1 MTQGGKSRMELMKLT
16 GEDFI
21 DMVTAG
27 QSHLAQNA
35 EYVNSLNVFPVPDGD
50 TGTNMNLTFSSGAKA
65 AQESNTNHIGKVG
78 QALSKGLLMGAR
90 GNSGV
95 ILSQLFR
102 GFSKAIE
109 AKAEINAWE
118 FAQAF
123 QGGVDAAYKAIMKPV
138 EGTILTVARES
149 AEAAKVKAETTDNI
163 IEVMEETLAAAKKS
177 LDNTPELLAVL
188 KEVGVVDSGGQG
200 LLYVYEGFLSS
211 LKGEKV
217 AVQEEPELEELV
229 RAEHHRNSVHDIIN
243 TEDIEFGY
251 CTEIMVRL
259 GEGETVEQEFD
270 YDEFRNH
277 LNELGDSLLV
287 IADDEIVKVHVHT
300 ETPGEVMNYGQKF
313 GSLVK
318 IKVDNMRE
326 QHSAL
331 HEADEQSAVEPAAAP
346 KKPQETKEIAVISVS
361 AGSGIKELF
370 ESFGVDYVIEGGQTM
385 NPSTQDFLDAM
396 EEVPAKHYI
405 LLPNNS
411 NIFMAAEQ
419 AAEVSETDVAVVKT
433 RSIQQGLN
441 AMLAFN
447 PHTSLD
453 ENQEMMTEELQYVV
467 SGQITFAVRDTEIND
482 LQIKKDDFM
491 GLIDGDIKVT
501 NSDLETTSLETIK
514 QMITDDSEI
523 ITLLYG
529 ENSEEA
535 LIDSLVDQLE
545 ALYPEIEIETHEG
558 GQPVYPLLISVE

>member
-1 MTQGGKSRMELMKLT
+1 MELLNLT
-16 GEDFI
+16 GKDFKQMI
-21 DMVTAG
+21 AAG
-27 QSHLAQNA
+27 QARLSKHS

-50 TGTNMNLTFSSGAKA
+50 TGTNMNLTFTSGATATKEA
-65 AQESNTNHIGKVG
+65 ASESIGQIG

-102 GFSKAIE
+102 GFSKSIE
-109 AKAEINAWE
+109 TKDEINAWE

-123 QGGVDAAYKAIMKPV
+123 QAGVNAAYKAIMKPV

-149 AEAAKVKAETTDNI
+149 AEAGVIKAEATDDI
-163 IEVMEETLAAAKKS
+163 IEVMNEILDMANKS
-177 LDNTPELLAVL
+177 LANTPELLAVL

-200 LLYVYEGFLSS
+200 LVYVYEGFLSS
-211 LKGEKV
+211 LTGE
-217 AVQEEPELEELV
+217 EIISDEPELEELV
-229 RAEHHRNSVHDIIN
+229 RAEHHRNPVHDFMN

-259 GEGETVEQEFD
+259 GEGDTVDSEFD
-270 YDEFRNH
+270 YDEFRNS

-287 IADDEIVKVHVHT
+287 IADEEVVKVHVHT

-313 GSLVK
+313 GSLMK

-326 QHSAL
+326 QHRSL
-331 HEADEQSAVEPAAAP
+331 DEGTASTTKVKKEQP
-346 KKPQETKEIAVISVS
+346 KEVKETAVISVA
-361 AGSGIKELF
+361 AGKGVVELF

-396 EEVPAKHYI
+396 EEVPAKNYI

-411 NIFMAAEQ
+411 NIFMAANQ
-419 AAEVSETDVAVVKT
+419 ATEVSEISAAVVET

-447 PHTSLD
+447 
-453 ENQEMMTEELQYVV
+453 
-467 SGQITFAVRDTEIND
+467 QIGRAHV
-482 LQIKKDDFM
+482 
-491 GLIDGDIKVT
+491 
-501 NSDLETTSLETIK
+501 
-514 QMITDDSEI
+514 
-523 ITLLYG
+523 
-529 ENSEEA
+529 
-535 LIDSLVDQLE
+535 
-545 ALYPEIEIETHEG
+545 
-558 GQPVYPLLISVE
+558 

>member
-1 MTQGGKSRMELMKLT
+1 MELMNLNSNEFK
-16 GEDFI
+16 
-21 DMVTAG
+21 DMIIAG
-27 QSHLAQNA
+27 QARLAENT

-50 TGTNMNLTFSSGAKA
+50 TGTNMNLTFTSGASAVK
-65 AQESNTNHIGKVG
+65 ETNVDHIGKMG

-102 GFSKAIE
+102 GFSKSIE
-109 AKAEINAWE
+109 SKEDINAWE

-123 QGGVDAAYKAIMKPV
+123 QAGVDAAYKAIMKPV

-149 AEAAKVKAETTDNI
+149 AEAGKVKAEETDNI
-163 IEVMEETLAAAKKS
+163 IEVMQAILKEAQVS

-200 LLYVYEGFLSS
+200 LVYVYEGFLSS
-211 LKGEKV
+211 LTGEKI
-217 AVQEEPELEELV
+217 ATQEEPALDELV
-229 RAEHHRNSVHDIIN
+229 RAEHHRMSVHDIIN

-251 CTEIMVRL
+251 CTEIMIRL
-259 GEGETVEQEFD
+259 GEGETVDSEFD
-270 YDEFRNH
+270 YDEFRNY

-287 IADDEIVKVHVHT
+287 IADEEVVKVHVHT

-313 GSLVK
+313 GSLMK

-331 HEADEQSAVEPAAAP
+331 DHSHHDHSEASEKSVAKEV
-346 KKPQETKEIAVISVS
+346 KEIAVIAVA
-361 AGSGIKELF
+361 AGAGIKELF

-396 EEVPAKHYI
+396 EEVPAKNYI

-419 AAEVSETDVAVVKT
+419 ATEVSEVDAAVVSS

-441 AMLAFN
+441 SMLAFN
-447 PHTSLD
+447 PQGSLE
-453 ENQEMMTEELQYVV
+453 ENQEMMTEELSYVT
-467 SGQITFAVRDTEIND
+467 SGQVTTAIRDTEING
-482 LQIKKDDFM
+482 LEIKKDDYM
-491 GLIDGDIKVT
+491 GLIDGDIKVS
-501 NSDLETTSLETIK
+501 NANFETTSIETIK
-514 QMITDDSEI
+514 KMITDDSEI
-523 ITLLYG
+523 ITILYG
-529 ENSEEA
+529 ENTEGSFV
-535 LIDSLVDQLE
+535 DSLVEQLE
-545 ALYPEIEIETHEG
+545 ELYPEIEVETHNG

>member
-1 MTQGGKSRMELMKLT
+1 MELLKLT
-16 GEDFI
+16 GKNFK
-21 DMVTAG
+21 DMIAAG
-27 QSHLAQNA
+27 QANLAQNA

-65 AQESNTNHIGKVG
+65 AKETSDTDIGKIG

-102 GFSKAIE
+102 GFSKSME
-109 AKAEINAWE
+109 EKSEISAME

-123 QGGVDAAYKAIMKPV
+123 QSGVDSAYKAIMKPV

-149 AEAAKVKAETTDNI
+149 AVAGLSKAEETDDVV
-163 IEVMEETLAAAKKS
+163 EVMEEILSAAKVS

-200 LLYVYEGFLSS
+200 LVYVYEGFLAT
-211 LKGEKV
+211 LMGEDIPV
-217 AVQEEPELEELV
+217 EEEADLDELV
-229 RAEHHRNSVHDIIN
+229 RAVHHRDSVHDIVN
-243 TEDIEFGY
+243 TEDIEFGF

-259 GEGETVEQEFD
+259 EDSDTVEQEFD
-270 YDEFRNH
+270 YDEFRNY

-287 IADDEIVKVHVHT
+287 IADEEIVKVHVHT
-300 ETPGEVMNYGQKF
+300 EKPGEVMNYGQKF
-313 GSLVK
+313 GTLIN

-326 QHSAL
+326 QHAAL
-331 HEADEQSAVEPAAAP
+331 DHSHGTTHKEPAN
-346 KKPQETKEIAVISVS
+346 KEVKEIAVIAVA
-361 AGSGIKELF
+361 AGDGIIELF
-370 ESFGVDYVIEGGQTM
+370 ESFSVDYVIKGGQTM

-396 EEVPAKHYI
+396 EKVPAKNYI

-411 NIFMAAEQ
+411 NIFMAANQ
-419 AAEVSETDVAVVKT
+419 ATEVSDDNAVVVET
-433 RSIQQGLN
+433 RTVQQGLS

-447 PHTSLD
+447 PDISIE
-453 ENQEMMTEELQYVV
+453 ENKEMMMEELQYVT
-467 SGQITFAVRDTEIND
+467 SGQITFAIRDTEING
-482 LQIKKDDFM
+482 LEINKDDFM
-491 GLIDGDIKVT
+491 GLIDGEIKIS
-501 NSDLETTSLETIK
+501 NPDLETTCLETIK
-514 QMITDDSEI
+514 EMITEDSEI

-529 ENSEEA
+529 EDSSEE
-535 LIDSLVDQLE
+535 LIDLLVEQLE
-545 ALYPEIEIETHEG
+545 ELYPDIEVETHEG

>member
-1 MTQGGKSRMELMKLT
+1 MELMNLNSNEFK
-16 GEDFI
+16 
-21 DMVTAG
+21 DMIIAG
-27 QSHLAQNA
+27 QARLAENT

-50 TGTNMNLTFSSGAKA
+50 TGTNMNLTFTSGASAVK
-65 AQESNTNHIGKVG
+65 ETNVDHIGKMG

-102 GFSKAIE
+102 GFSKSIE
-109 AKAEINAWE
+109 SKEDINAWE

-123 QGGVDAAYKAIMKPV
+123 QAGVDAAYKAIMKPV

-149 AEAAKVKAETTDNI
+149 AEAGKVKAEETDNI
-163 IEVMEETLAAAKKS
+163 IEVMQAILKEAQVS

-200 LLYVYEGFLSS
+200 LVYVYEGFLSS
-211 LKGEKV
+211 LTGEKI
-217 AVQEEPELEELV
+217 ATQEEPALDELV
-229 RAEHHRNSVHDIIN
+229 RAEHHRMSVHDIIN

-251 CTEIMVRL
+251 CTEIMIRL
-259 GEGETVEQEFD
+259 GEGETVDSEFD
-270 YDEFRNH
+270 YDEFRNY

-287 IADDEIVKVHVHT
+287 IADEEVVKVHVHT

-313 GSLVK
+313 GSLMK

-331 HEADEQSAVEPAAAP
+331 DHSHHDHSEASEKSVAKEV
-346 KKPQETKEIAVISVS
+346 KEIAVIAVA
-361 AGSGIKELF
+361 AGAGIKELF

-396 EEVPAKHYI
+396 EEVPAKNYI

-419 AAEVSETDVAVVKT
+419 ATEVSEVDAAVVSS

-441 AMLAFN
+441 SMLAFN
-447 PHTSLD
+447 PQGSLE
-453 ENQEMMTEELQYVV
+453 ENQEMMTEELSYVT
-467 SGQITFAVRDTEIND
+467 SGQVTTAIRDTEING
-482 LQIKKDDFM
+482 LEIKKDDYM
-491 GLIDGDIKVT
+491 GLIDGDIKVS
-501 NSDLETTSLETIK
+501 NANFEITSIETIK
-514 QMITDDSEI
+514 KMITDDSEI
-523 ITLLYG
+523 ITILYG
-529 ENSEEA
+529 ENTEESFV
-535 LIDSLVDQLE
+535 DSLVEQLE
-545 ALYPEIEIETHEG
+545 ELYPEIEVETHDG

>member
-1 MTQGGKSRMELMKLT
+1 MEILNLT
-16 GEDFI
+16 GKDFK
-21 DMVTAG
+21 DMIVAG
-27 QSHLAQNA
+27 QAHLAQNA

-65 AQESNTNHIGKVG
+65 VKESNTDHMGTVGK
-78 QALSKGLLMGAR
+78 ALSKGLLMGAR

-102 GFSKAIE
+102 GFSKSIDS
-109 AKAEINAWE
+109 KAEINAWE

-123 QGGVDAAYKAIMKPV
+123 QSGVDSAYKAIMKPV

-149 AEAAKVKAETTDNI
+149 AEAGQIKAENTDNI
-163 IEVMEETLAAAKKS
+163 IEVMEEILSAAKTS

-211 LKGEKV
+211 LTGEEIE
-217 AVQEEPELEELV
+217 VQEEPELDELV
-229 RAEHHRNSVHDIIN
+229 RAEHHRNPVHDFMN

-259 GEGETVEQEFD
+259 GEGETVDRAFD
-270 YDEFRNH
+270 YDEFRNY

-287 IADDEIVKVHVHT
+287 IADDEVVKVHVHT

-313 GSLVK
+313 GSLIA

-331 HEADEQSAVEPAAAP
+331 EDSSEAMASSPTAVVQN
-346 KKPQETKEIAVISVS
+346 KPKEIKETAVISVS
-361 AGSGIKELF
+361 AGTGVKKLF
-370 ESFGVDYVIEGGQTM
+370 ESFGVDYIIEGGQTM

-396 EEVPAKHYI
+396 EKVPAKNYV

-411 NIFMAAEQ
+411 NIFMAAQQ
-419 AAEVSETDVAVVKT
+419 AAEVAEAGVAVVET

-447 PHTSLD
+447 PYISLD
-453 ENQEMMTEELQYVV
+453 ENQELMTEELEYVI
-467 SGQITFAVRDTEIND
+467 SGQITFAIRDTEING
-482 LQIKKDDFM
+482 LAIKKDDYM

-501 NSDLETTSLETIK
+501 HSDLETTSLETIK
-514 QMITDDSEI
+514 QMITDESEI
-523 ITLLYG
+523 ITLIYG
-529 ENSEEA
+529 ENSGKD
-535 LIDSLVDQLE
+535 LVDSLVEQLE
-545 ALYPEIEIETHEG
+545 ELYPEIEVETHDG
-558 GQPVYPLLISVE
+558 GQPVYQLLISVE

>member
-1 MTQGGKSRMELMKLT
+1 MNLT
-16 GEDFI
+16 GNDFK
-21 DMVTAG
+21 DMIAAG
-27 QSHLAQNA
+27 QARLAENT

-65 AQESNTNHIGKVG
+65 VKETASNHIGKIG
-78 QALSKGLLMGAR
+78 QGLSKGLLMGAR

-102 GFSKAIE
+102 GFSKSIE
-109 AKAEINAWE
+109 AKEDINAWE

-123 QGGVDAAYKAIMKPV
+123 QSGVDAAYKAIMKPV

-149 AEAAKVKAETTDNI
+149 AEAGKAKAEETDNI
-163 IEVMEETLAAAKKS
+163 IEVMQAILEEANVS
-177 LDNTPELLAVL
+177 LENTPELLAVL

-200 LLYVYEGFLSS
+200 LVYVYEGFLSS
-211 LKGEKV
+211 LTGEKIET
-217 AVQEEPELEELV
+217 QEEPELDELI
-229 RAEHHRNSVHDIIN
+229 RAEHHRNSVHDFMN

-259 GEGETVEQEFD
+259 GEGETVDSEFD
-270 YDEFRNH
+270 YDEFRNY

-287 IADDEIVKVHVHT
+287 IADEEIVKVHVHT

-331 HEADEQSAVEPAAAP
+331 DQQSAAEESSA
-346 KKPQETKEIAVISVS
+346 KKEVKEIAVISVA
-361 AGSGIKELF
+361 AGEGIKELF

-396 EEVPAKHYI
+396 EEVPANNYI

-411 NIFMAAEQ
+411 NIFMAAQQ
-419 AAEVSETDVAVVKT
+419 ATEVSEISAAVVES
-433 RSIQQGLN
+433 RSVQQGLN
-441 AMLAFN
+441 SMLAFN
-447 PHTSLD
+447 PQGSLE
-453 ENQEMMTEELQYVV
+453 ENQEMMTEELSYVT
-467 SGQITFAVRDTEIND
+467 SGQITFAIRDTEING
-482 LQIKKDDFM
+482 LEIKKDDYM
-491 GLIDGDIKVT
+491 GLIDGDIEV
-501 NSDLETTSLETIK
+501 SDPDLEKTSMETIK
-514 QMITDDSEI
+514 KMVTEESEI
-523 ITLLYG
+523 ITILYG
-529 ENSEEA
+529 ENTDVS
-535 LIDSLVDQLE
+535 LIDSLVEQLE
-545 ALYPEIEIETHEG
+545 ELYPEIEVETHDG